1 MTELDRQTQ
10 IIGGTSIAGAEGV
23 LVIRILSGEL
33 KGSEAI
39 LLGEEPFVIGAGFDA
54 TLRIPDPAV
63 SRRHIELI
71 NRGGLV
77 VAQDLGSTNGS
88 FFEGTR
94 FSVMQLGPGAIFKV
108 GETELQILAPEKS
121 DPLPPSEAT
130 SFGPLLGKS
139 RKMREVFSVLERA
152 TRTDATVL
160 VTGETGTG
168 KEVVAEAIHKASQRA
183 AGPFVVVD
191 CASIPS
197 NLIESELFGHV
208 KGAYTSAVADRM
220 GAFEAA
226 DKGTIFLDELGELPA
241 TLQPRLLRVLETRR
255 VKRVGAN
262 DFKQVDVRVI
272 AATNRALEEEVRQKR
287 FRSDLYFRLAVIRVN
302 LPPLRDR
309 REDIPTLAREFLA
322 RLPPRPDGSPPLELT
337 PEIVAA
343 LTSYDWPGN
352 VRELRNVIDQAAS
365 LSSQG
370 LSLALQ
376 LRARQPAASIRNPTD
391 RTSGIVV
398 GGFLGLP
405 YKEARRQALEA
416 FELAYAQHVVEM
428 ASGNITKAAEFAQVH
443 RNVLHRILARAKH
456 GEDRGA
462 DDALGADND
471 GGEEDEPDELEAG
484 SGPEGAG
491 RSKFADPDTLP
502 PEE

>member
-1 MTELDRQTQ
+1 MADTPPERLTQ
-10 IIGGTSIAGAEGV
+10 VIGGTSIAGAEGV
-23 LVIRILSGEL
+23 LVVRILSGEL

-39 LLGEEPFVIGAGFDA
+39 LLGTEPFVIGSAFDA
-54 TLRIPDPAV
+54 TLRLPDPAV
-63 SRRHIELI
+63 SRKHLQLI
-71 NRGGLV
+71 NHNGSV
-77 VAQDLGSTNGS
+77 VAEDLGSTNGS
-88 FFEGTR
+88 YYEGTK
-94 FSVMQLGPGAIFKV
+94 FSKVNLGPGAVFRV
-108 GETELQILAPEKS
+108 GETELQLLAPEKS

-139 RKMREVFSVLERA
+139 RRMREVFSVLERA

-160 VTGETGTG
+160 VSGETGTG
-168 KEVVAEAIHKASQRA
+168 KEVVAQAIHQASTRA
-183 AGPFVVVD
+183 NGPFIVVD

-208 KGAYTSAVADRM
+208 KGAYTNAMSDRT
-220 GAFEAA
+220 GAFEQA
-226 DKGTIFLDELGELPA
+226 DKGTIFLDELGELPS

-262 DFKQVDVRVI
+262 DFRPIDVRVI
-272 AATNRALEEEVRQKR
+272 AATNRSLEEEVRQKR

-302 LPPLRDR
+302 LPPLRER
-309 REDIPTLAREFLA
+309 REDIAVLAREFLS
-322 RLPPRPDGSPPLELT
+322 RIPPRGDGAGSLDLT
-337 PEIVAA
+337 SEILAA

-376 LRARQPAASIRNPTD
+376 LRARSPATTIRNPTET
-391 RTSGIVV
+391 TSGIVV
-398 GGFLGLP
+398 GGFLALP

-416 FELAYAQHVVEM
+416 FELAYAQHVVDL
-428 ASGNITKAAEFAQVH
+428 AGGNITKAAEHAQVH

-456 GEDRGA
+456 EGKP
-462 DDALGADND
+462 
-471 GGEEDEPDELEAG
+471 GEEGIDDEVEDVTPDYENEK
-484 SGPEGAG
+484 E
-491 RSKFADPDTLP
+491 TLP
-502 PEE
+502 PEEE

>member
-1 MTELDRQTQ
+1 MTHVISPAIE
-10 IIGGTSIAGAEGV
+10 GAQGV
-23 LVIRILSGEL
+23 LVIRILNGEL
-33 KGSEAI
+33 KGGEAI
-39 LLGEEPFVIGAGFDA
+39 LLGEQPFVIGAGFDA
-54 TLRIPDPAV
+54 TLRLPDPAV
-63 SRRHIELI
+63 SRRHLELV
-71 NRGGLV
+71 NRNGIV
-77 VAQDLGSTNGS
+77 TAQDLNSTNGS
-88 FFEGTR
+88 FYEGTR
-94 FSVMQLGPGAIFKV
+94 FQTLELGPGAIVRV
-108 GETELQILAPEKS
+108 GETELQLIAPEKS

-139 RKMREVFSVLERA
+139 RRMREVFSVLERA

-168 KEVVAEAIHKASQRA
+168 KELVAEAIHHASSRA
-183 AGPFVVVD
+183 QGPFVVVD

-208 KGAYTSAVADRM
+208 KGAFTNAVNDRM

-241 TLQPRLLRVLETRR
+241 ALQPRLLRVLETRR
-255 VKRVGAN
+255 VKRVGGN
-262 DFKQVDVRVI
+262 EVKQVDVRVI
-272 AATNRALEEEVRQKR
+272 AATNRALEEEVREKR
-287 FRSDLYFRLAVIRVN
+287 FRSDLYFRLAVVRVN
-302 LPPLRDR
+302 LPPLRER
-309 REDIPTLAREFLA
+309 REDIPLLAKDFLV
-322 RLPPRPDGSPPLELT
+322 RLAPGSQLELT

-352 VRELRNVIDQAAS
+352 VRELRNVIEQAGS

-376 LRARQPAASIRNPTD
+376 LKARQPSATGRADSE
-391 RTSGIVV
+391 SGGIVV

-416 FELAYAQHVVEM
+416 FELAYANYVVEM

-456 GEDRGA
+456 GAEEPIEE
-462 DDALGADND
+462 LP
-471 GGEEDEPDELEAG
+471 GEEDVTSAEQEAYVDDAAPNPD
-484 SGPEGAG
+484 S
-491 RSKFADPDTLP
+491 SKKD
-502 PEE
+502 